1 MPVEKSRPVPPFTRY
16 CAMLIPTVFDDSM
29 TYYEALCALSKWLQD
44 NLVNVV
50 NNNAEITEETV
61 KAIEEL
67 KKYVDEYFD
76 NLNIQ
81 EEVNNK
87 LDEMAESGD
96 LASIIA
102 IFLDKSVATVTD
114 GYTLTVEGDLGYNTQ
129 TGAYY
134 TITTTVDH
142 SHVQHEVTDG
152 IYATVLDTAEL
163 NSADKRIAPMSAGL
177 VSRLASCASTYI
189 NNKDDFV
196 YGGNYSAFRPTVAPV
211 GGKWE
216 INCSTFAMLM
226 AYGIRYENSA
236 YQQGSGNNIID
247 DRFYED
253 KGMLDWFSTENEGQS
268 GDYRWKY
275 TYDLASYMYERGYC
289 FEPNDDLSNVQPGD
303 ILFMKNQISGS
314 EGVSTFREIDH
325 SAIFGWWVSDNSYIV
340 FEVGSKP
347 SAQLYY
353 KSTLED
359 NLVLVGRLAT
369 KPCAEDF
376 QVVSYQ
382 QDAVTSNQGVLS
394 YLRCQPFEE
403 NEYYTLICEITNTAD
418 IANVY
423 PVIYQG
429 ATRLYG
435 YDVAT
440 KKPAGNIY
448 VMPFIPADLN
458 SNIAIRMNV
467 ASAGI
472 TLPDSTLTNP
482 RIVKGLMTKPEST
495 VKPQRT
501 LTVDNQQSGFS
512 VSSISIHPGYAIVNI
527 TGALAQGNN
536 YICDVGGLHHFGDIL
551 PCSGVTY
558 TYDSGYTTSNIVY
571 AVDFRQGTPR
581 FVIKASSAITD
592 ATWVK
597 HTLIVP
603 LIQS

>member
-50 NNNAEITEETV
+50 NNNAEITEEYIKKV
-61 KAIEEL
+61 EDL

-96 LASIIA
+96 LASIVA

-134 TITTTVDH
+134 TITSTVDH
-142 SHVQHEVTDG
+142 SHVQHEVADG
-152 IYATVLDTAEL
+152 IYATVLDTTEL
-163 NSADKRIAPMSAGL
+163 NSADKKITPMSAGL

-253 KGMLDWFSTENEGQS
+253 KEMLDWFSTENEGQS

-303 ILFMKNQISGS
+303 ILFLKNQIGES
-314 EGVSTFREIDH
+314 EGISTFREIDH
-325 SAIFGWWVSDNSYIV
+325 SCIFGWWVSNNSYVV
-340 FEVGSKP
+340 FEVGNKP

-353 KSTLED
+353 RNNLEE
-359 NLVLVGRLAT
+359 NLVLVGRMAT

-382 QDAVTSNQGVLS
+382 QDAVTSNQSLLS
-394 YLRCQPFEE
+394 YLRCQAFEE

-429 ATRLYG
+429 STRLYG
-435 YDVAT
+435 YDGAT
-440 KKPAGNIY
+440 QKPAGNVY
-448 VMPFIPADLN
+448 VMPFIPALLN
-458 SNIAIRMNV
+458 SNIAIQMNV
-467 ASAGI
+467 SSVGV
-472 TLPDSTLTNP
+472 TRPDSTLTNA
-482 RIVKGLMTKPEST
+482 RIVKGLLTKPEIT
-495 VKPQRT
+495 EKPQRT
-501 LTVDNQQSGFS
+501 LTVSNQQSGFS
-512 VSSISIHPGYAIVNI
+512 VSSISIHPGYAVVDV
-527 TGALAQGNN
+527 TGALGANNN
-536 YICDVGGLHHFGDIL
+536 YICDVIGLHRFGDIL
-551 PCSGVTY
+551 PCSGITY
-558 TYDSGYTTSNIVY
+558 TYTSGVMQDVEFWI
-571 AVDFRQGTPR
+571 DFRQGTPR
-581 FVIKASSAITD
+581 LVLKTPNAITD
-592 ATWVK
+592 GEWVK
-597 HTLIVP
+597 HTIVVP